1 MKKSAHLLLE
11 LVAGAAIGAG
21 IYAFYQSEER
31 KDWLNKMKEKAA
43 AATQG
48 LADLA
53 EMAKEKMEE
62 TTDRQEA

>member
-1 MKKSAHLLLE
+1 MKKSAHLLLG

-21 IYAFYQSEER
+21 LYAFYQSEEG
-31 KDWLNKMKEKAA
+31 KAWWNKMKEKAA
-43 AATQG
+43 AATQD